1 MSFYLDS
8 SIIVSFFVPDAH
20 SARADRWFAGQ
31 SDALWI
37 SCWTKTEFTALIHRR
52 TRNGEL
58 GAAHQQQL
66 FDQFEEWSVRNVG
79 HIDIDP
85 SSGELALMLA
95 KDARLKLSAA
105 DALHLALS
113 TTSQLTLATFDER
126 LASAASLRGQAV
138 LVP

>member
-20 SARADRWFAGQ
+20 SGR
-31 SDALWI
+31 
-37 SCWTKTEFTALIHRR
+37 
-52 TRNGEL
+52 
-58 GAAHQQQL
+58 
-66 FDQFEEWSVRNVG
+66 
-79 HIDIDP
+79 
-85 SSGELALMLA
+85 
-95 KDARLKLSAA
+95 A

-113 TTSQLTLATFDER
+113 TTSQLTLATFDQR

>member
-8 SIIVSFFVPDAH
+8 SIIGSFFVPDAH
-20 SARADRWFAGQ
+20 SGRADSWFASQ

-37 SCWTKTEFTALIHRR
+37 SSWAKTEFAALIHRR
-52 TRNGEL
+52 NRNGEL
-58 GAAHQQQL
+58 STPQQRQL
-66 FDQFEEWSVRNVG
+66 FDRFEEWSTRNAG

-85 SSGELALMLA
+85 GSGELALMLV